1 MKTKWLAVLLVVL
14 LLLIVPIISACSC
27 NNNEGDPNEPG
38 TGGEGDGTGVL
49 PPVGDVALPTGT
61 AVPVV
66 KYVRISEIGDGF
78 VTIKFNALGKNLT
91 YDIRYS
97 AKEITES
104 NFDKATKITADVTG
118 NSEVKT
124 AKLDGINA
132 GPDDKVYIAVRANN
146 GTHNSVVDCVRAG
159 GIERIEIDLTRV
171 DAIYLGEVIKDAT
184 PLFDEN
190 DIVGDPLNEDIR
202 RIPVNGIG
210 RFYYPGG
217 YAHSNHTTPEDGGH
231 ERFGT
236 TIAPIVDL
244 EFNHYVEAIC
254 LYYPEFGIETDV
266 NGKTENAAGQSF
278 DIRND
283 VTIRWSK
290 KAADF
295 QTPSAWDGE
304 ITLTQEELDSQAWN
318 TIEIKAEVRYI
329 QISFVDGGAPKEAVI
344 YGYQTSEN
352 SDSIIGNT
360 THKLP
365 LIGEMMG
372 QCGFVAGGGGNCT
385 IEQLICTYV
394 VREYH
399 NVGWSYS
406 NSSFPN
412 KAAKFANTV
421 VGNFDTA
428 YAEYSQADLLII
440 PCLQWNDGSSPA
452 RRYDYE
458 NEKLSTTIATW
469 DEKYD
474 PQSYAAIADLLYQYS
489 ARYGS
494 SKMGYLLDNALVH
507 SDLGKGETIGRNQL
521 QWIEVGNEP
530 NGEDSAGATPYQ
542 LAALQSAA
550 YDGHQRTLLADVFN
564 PNALSYPFGGK
575 NADPDMK
582 IAMAGLAGIGSRY
595 ISSMVY
601 WMRSN
606 RTDGCIAMDAFNFH
620 TYFGKTFSMN
630 GQNITVGVSPEEWG
644 LADALRGIIEYRD
657 KYYPDVEVWITEFG
671 WDTNQSYE
679 TPTSAH
685 AYGNYVNTALGMV
698 ERAREIQGMWLT
710 RAYIIMS
717 ALGMD
722 KATMYMCEDVDTY
735 EATASGKYGTC
746 GIWYCE
752 YTENEEK
759 VYIDAD
765 GKKCIE
771 IPAVG
776 ADGKE
781 TTKWVLLSDRTTPAA
796 SGNKSRSMM
805 PKDAYF
811 MLYALKK
818 TLGHMR
824 FERELATGRDDV
836 WVYQYGNEEGDCG
849 YAVWCPTSN
858 DTVVENFKVYVG
870 DVEKATLVESVYK
883 GISASQADDKCTKS
897 TVLDVVDGY
906 VTLTVTEVPRYIVVE

>member
-27 NNNEGDPNEPG
+27 NNTGDPVDTG
-38 TGGEGDGTGVL
+38 TESGNGGTGVL
-49 PPVGDVALPTGT
+49 PPNGTDVALPTGT

-66 KYVRISEIGDGF
+66 KYVRISEIGNDY
-78 VTIKFNALGKNLT
+78 VTIKFNALGENLT

-97 AKEITES
+97 AKEITEA
-104 NFDKATKITADVTG
+104 NFEKATKIDVNVLG
-118 NSEVKT
+118 ASEVKT
-124 AKLDGINA
+124 AKLDGITA
-132 GPDDKVYIAVRANN
+132 GPDDKVYIAVRVNN
-146 GTHNSVVDCVRAG
+146 GTHNSVVDSVRAG
-159 GIERIEIDLTRV
+159 GIEVIEVDTSRV
-171 DAIYLGEVIKDAT
+171 DSIYLGEVIKDAT

-190 DIVGDPLNEDIR
+190 DVVGDPYNDDIW
-202 RIPVNGIG
+202 RIPENGID

-217 YAHSNHTTPEDGGH
+217 YAHHNHTVAEDGGH

-244 EFNHYVEAIC
+244 EFNHYVDC
-254 LYYPEFGIETDV
+254 VYLYYSTFITEVDYY
-266 NGKTENAAGQSF
+266 GKTENEAGVSF

-283 VTIRWSK
+283 VTVRWSEH
-290 KAADF
+290 AADF
-295 QTPSAWDGE
+295 QTPDAWDGE
-304 ITLTQEELDSQAWN
+304 IFLTEEELTDQAWN
-318 TIEIKAEVRYI
+318 KIEIGAEARYI
-329 QISFVDGGAPKEAVI
+329 QIAFVDGGAPKEVLI

-352 SDSIIGNT
+352 SDSIIGET
-360 THKLP
+360 VHKLP
-365 LIGEMMG
+365 LLGEMMG

-385 IEQLICTYV
+385 IEQLSCTYV

-412 KAAKFANTV
+412 KSTKLANTV

-428 YAEYSQADLLII
+428 YAEYSAADLLII

-458 NEKLSTTIATW
+458 EGKLSTTIATW

-494 SKMGYLLDNALVH
+494 SKMGYLLENALIH
-507 SDLGKGETIGRNQL
+507 SDLPSGGTIGRDQIK
-521 QWIEVGNEP
+521 WIEVGNEP

-550 YDGHQRTLLADVFN
+550 YDGHQRTLLADVYN
-564 PNALSYPFGGK
+564 PNSFSYPFGGK

-582 IAMAGLAGIGSRY
+582 IAMAGLAGIGNRY

-601 WMRSN
+601 WMRAN

-620 TYFGKTFSMN
+620 TYFGKTFTMN

-644 LADALRGIIEYRD
+644 LADALRGMLEYRD

-685 AYGNYVNTALGMV
+685 AYGTYEDTPLGRV
-698 ERAREIQGMWLT
+698 ERSREIQGMWLT

-735 EATASGKYGTC
+735 EVTASGKYGTC
-746 GIWYCE
+746 GIYYSE
-752 YTENEEK
+752 YTEDEKK
-759 VYIDAD
+759 VYIDANGD
-765 GKKCIE
+765 KCIE
-771 IPAVG
+771 ITVTG
-776 ADGKE
+776 EDGKD

-796 SGNKSRSMM
+796 EGLKDRSMM
-805 PKDAYF
+805 AKDAYF
-811 MLYALKK
+811 MLWALKE

-836 WVYQYGNEEGDCG
+836 WVYQYGNEAGDCG
-849 YAVWCPTSN
+849 YAFWCPTSN
-858 DTVVENFKVYVG
+858 DTVVENFKIYVG
-870 DVEKATLVESVYK
+870 DVEKATLVEAVYK
-883 GISASQADDKCTKS
+883 DILPSQCEEKGRTF
-897 TVLDVVDGY
+897 TELEVVDGY
-906 VTLTVTEVPRYIVVE
+906 VTVTATEVPRYIVVE